1 MPEKGRLCTVENL
14 IIAFN
19 VVFPMFVLLAV
30 GFLMKK
36 IGLLDGKLAGGINK
50 LIFNLF
56 IPVLIFKNIIDADF
70 ATAFSW
76 RLLAY
81 SVGGT
86 TLIFLLSMLIIPRI
100 EKDNRRRGALCVA
113 LFRSNFII
121 YGMPFAT
128 GLYGSTAG
136 SMLSMLTALVVPL
149 ASAYSVFALE
159 YFQNGKPDIRR
170 ILLNVVRNPYIVSS
184 ILGAAVL
191 LTGWTLPKAIYSPIG
206 SIAQVASPLALI
218 ILGSTF
224 EFGNITAYRAYIA
237 VTSAARLILVPLV
250 LVTAAIA
257 LGFRNAELV
266 TLMALFATPPA
277 TSAYVMVR
285 QMDGDDELMSQLV
298 VFITLISILTVF
310 IWIWVLKT
318 LAFI

>member
-1 MPEKGRLCTVENL
+1 MENL
-14 IIAFN
+14 TIAFN

-30 GFLMKK
+30 GYLMKK
-36 IGLLDGKLAGGINK
+36 LRLLEAPLAGGINK

-81 SVGGT
+81 SVAGT
-86 TLIFLLSMLIIPRI
+86 TLIFVLSMFIIPHI
-100 EKDNRRRGALCVA
+100 EKDNRRRGAICVA

-128 GLYGSTAG
+128 GLYGNTAG

-159 YFQNGKPDIRR
+159 YFQNGKPNIRR
-170 ILLNVVRNPYIVSS
+170 ILLNVLKNPYIIAS

-224 EFGNITAYRAYIA
+224 TFGDIASYRSYIIFC
-237 VTSAARLILVPLV
+237 SAARLILVPLV
-250 LVTAAIA
+250 LVSAAIA

-277 TSAYVMVR
+277 TSAYVMVK
-285 QMDGDDELMSQLV
+285 QMDGDGELMSQLV

-310 IWIWVLKT
+310 VWIWALKT
-318 LAFI
+318 LMFI

>member
-1 MPEKGRLCTVENL
+1 MAVENL

-30 GFLMKK
+30 GYLMKR
-36 IGLLDGKLAGGINK
+36 IGLLGADLAGGINR

-56 IPVLIFKNIIDADF
+56 IPVMIFKNIIDADF

-81 SVGGT
+81 SVAGT
-86 TLIFLLSMLIIPRI
+86 TFLFIVSMLLIPRL
-100 EKDNRRRGALCVA
+100 EKDNRRRGAICVA

-128 GLYGSTAG
+128 GLYGNTAG
-136 SMLSMLTALVVPL
+136 SMLSLLTALVVPL

-159 YFQNGKPDIRR
+159 YFQNGKPDLRR
-170 ILLNVVRNPYIVSS
+170 ILMNVIKNPYIIAS
-184 ILGAAVL
+184 ILGAVVL
-191 LTGWTLPKAIYSPIG
+191 LTGWTLPKAIYSPIS
-206 SIAQVASPLALI
+206 SISQVASPLALI

-224 EFGNITAYRAYIA
+224 EFGNISAYGNYI
-237 VTSAARLILVPLV
+237 VTCSAARLILVPLI
-250 LVTAAIA
+250 LVSAAIA
-257 LGFRNAELV
+257 LGFRDAELV

-277 TSAYVMVR
+277 TSAYVMTR
-285 QMDGDDELMSQLV
+285 QMGGDDELMSQLV
-298 VFITLISILTVF
+298 VFITLFSIFTVF
-310 IWIWVLKT
+310 VWIWALKT